1 MFWEEPRVPGL
12 PGAEDV
18 TDGSVDY
25 YDTDWETVENG
36 ALEEEMQ
43 KCNAT
48 PCTAQTTCSENKPE
62 QTDVQAYE
70 MISEGT
76 EACSAHRRA
85 GFSLL

>member
-1 MFWEEPRVPGL
+1 MFREEMRVPGL

-43 KCNAT
+43 KCAST
-48 PCTAQTTCSENKPE
+48 PCDAKTTCPDNDPE
-62 QTDVQAYE
+62 QTDAQTYQIV
-70 MISEGT
+70 SE
-76 EACSAHRRA
+76 
-85 GFSLL
+85 

>member
-25 YDTDWETVENG
+25 YDTDWENVENG

-43 KCNAT
+43 
-48 PCTAQTTCSENKPE
+48 
-62 QTDVQAYE
+62 
-70 MISEGT
+70 
-76 EACSAHRRA
+76 
-85 GFSLL
+85 